1 MQCQAFEI
9 QPAESRLILALVLS
23 LALHL
28 ALAFL
33 VQVKPVGRF
42 DARTRVLRVLQ
53 VNLAKR
59 LTADSRRPEEKSSSS
74 PQQKPQQPAAPKQ
87 IQATSVPP
95 GKLRLKP
102 APPPSAPEQAI
113 PPPPPLPATESRPIE
128 APANF
133 TAPPP
138 PPPPVPAQATPSPQS
153 PLPTVDIPLI
163 EDPTY
168 YTAKQVDIHPQ
179 AVEPITPEFPEA
191 AAAAGIEGF
200 VTLRLLIDAT
210 GVVREI
216 SVVDAQPPDT
226 FEAAAL
232 NAFRN
237 ARFVAAQRNDRPVK
251 SDVLIKVMFEI
262 IAGPQRLEA
271 RD

>member
-9 QPAESRLILALVLS
+9 QPAGSRLILALVLS

-53 VNLAKR
+53 VSLAKR
-59 LTADSRRPEEKSSSS
+59 PAADSRRPDEKPSSS
-74 PQQKPQQPAAPKQ
+74 PRHPPQPPAVPKQ
-87 IQATSVPP
+87 AQAASVPP
-95 GKLRLKP
+95 DKLRLKP
-102 APPPSAPEQAI
+102 APPPSAPEQAM

-128 APANF
+128 TPNF

-138 PPPPVPAQATPSPQS
+138 APAQAIPSPQS

-168 YTAKQVDIHPQ
+168 YTAKQVDIHPL

-210 GVVREI
+210 GMVREI

-262 IAGPQRLEA
+262 IAGTQRLEA

>member
-59 LTADSRRPEEKSSSS
+59 PAADSRRPDEKSSSS
-74 PQQKPQQPAAPKQ
+74 PRQKSQPPATPKQ
-87 IQATSVPP
+87 AQAASVPP
-95 GKLRLKP
+95 DKLRLKP
-102 APPPSAPEQAI
+102 APPPSAPEQAM
-113 PPPPPLPATESRPIE
+113 PPPPPLPAAESRPIE
-128 APANF
+128 TPANF
-133 TAPPP
+133 TAPPSP
-138 PPPPVPAQATPSPQS
+138 PPPAPTPTPTPTQVTPSPQS

-168 YTAKQVDIHPQ
+168 YTAKQVDIHPL
-179 AVEPITPEFPEA
+179 AVKPITPEFPEA

-210 GVVREI
+210 GMVHEI

-251 SDVLIKVMFEI
+251 SDVLIKVLFEI
-262 IAGPQRLEA
+262 IAGT
-271 RD
+271 

>member
-59 LTADSRRPEEKSSSS
+59 LTADSQRLEEKSSSS
-74 PQQKPQQPAAPKQ
+74 PRQKPQQPAAPKQ
-87 IQATSVPP
+87 IQATAVPP

-102 APPPSAPEQAI
+102 APPPFAPEQDML
-113 PPPPPLPATESRPIE
+113 PPPSLPTTESRPIE
-128 APANF
+128 APANY

-138 PPPPVPAQATPSPQS
+138 PAPVQTIPSPQS

-168 YTAKQVDIHPQ
+168 YTAKQVDIHPL
-179 AVEPITPEFPEA
+179 AAEPITPEFPEA

-210 GVVREI
+210 GMVREI

-262 IAGPQRLEA
+262 IAGTQKLEA

>member
-1 MQCQAFEI
+1 MQCQALEI

-42 DARTRVLRVLQ
+42 DARTRELRVLQ

-59 LTADSRRPEEKSSSS
+59 LTADSRRPEEKSSFS
-74 PQQKPQQPAAPKQ
+74 PRQKPQQPAAPKQ

-102 APPPSAPEQAI
+102 APPPSAPEQAM
-113 PPPPPLPATESRPIE
+113 PPPSLPATESRPIE
-128 APANF
+128 TPANF
-133 TAPPP
+133 TAPAPA
-138 PPPPVPAQATPSPQS
+138 PAQAILSPQS
-153 PLPTVDIPLI
+153 LLPAVDIPLI

-168 YTAKQVDIHPQ
+168 YTAKQVDIHPL
-179 AVEPITPEFPEA
+179 AAEPITPEFPEA

-262 IAGPQRLEA
+262 IAGTRKLEA